1 MYCTAFGIFWI
12 RTVSMFGKEGKKNSW
27 KTLGFYP
34 CHHCCY
40 FSCKF
45 IKINEMVERSF
56 NSIFF
61 FSKLHNIKEIKS
73 WVFPQE
79 KENVEK

>member
-1 MYCTAFGIFWI
+1 
-12 RTVSMFGKEGKKNSW
+12 
-27 KTLGFYP
+27 
-34 CHHCCY
+34 
-40 FSCKF
+40 
-45 IKINEMVERSF
+45 MVERGF

-73 WVFPQE
+73 QVFPQE